1 MTERTIRGIIR
12 RDLVIVFLI
21 ALVAGGGGFY
31 WLLVNSARENAE
43 QEARLVLSSAT
54 GIRDYTTNQILP
66 RLNDPHDAV
75 FHEETVPS
83 FAAQSVFRSVSAKEM
98 DYSYHESA
106 LNPTALADRA
116 DPFEVELIRNFSA
129 VPRMRET
136 QGVMNANGE
145 KLFYLARP
153 IRIDDPA
160 CLVCHDTPARA
171 PKAMLAKY
179 GSENGFGWKVGQVIG
194 VQLVTV
200 PVTREFRSSLQL
212 VAILIGALAIIFA
225 IAFFALNAAMDAAVA
240 RPLAEL
246 AKAADDASRSD
257 RVTPPLPQSGA
268 REIRVLSQSLQRLRE
283 SLAKALERL
292 RAGETGHE

>member
-1 MTERTIRGIIR
+1 MTDRNIRGIIR
-12 RDLVIVFLI
+12 RDLLIVFLI

-31 WLLVNSARENAE
+31 WLLENAARENAE
-43 QEARLVLSSAT
+43 QEAKLVLSSAM
-54 GIRDYTTNQILP
+54 GMRDYTTNQILP
-66 RLNDPHDAV
+66 RLSDPHDAV

-83 FAAQSVFRSVSAKEM
+83 FAAQSVFRSVSMKETS
-98 DYSYHESA
+98 YSYHESA

-116 DPFEVELIRNFSA
+116 DPFEVELIRNFGEMPGLA
-129 VPRMRET
+129 ET
-136 QGVMNANGE
+136 QGILNVNGE

-153 IRIDDPA
+153 IRIDDRA
-160 CLVCHDTPARA
+160 CLTCHDTPARA
-171 PKAMLAKY
+171 PKTMLAKY
-179 GSENGFGWKVGQVIG
+179 GSENGFGWKLGQVIG

-200 PVTREFRSSLQL
+200 PVTRQFRSSLQL
-212 VAILIGALAIIFA
+212 VAILIGALAVIFA

-257 RVTPPLPQSGA
+257 RATPPLPLSGV
-268 REIRVLSQSLQRLRE
+268 REIRILSQSLQRLRE

-292 RAGETGHE
+292 RAGESDHE